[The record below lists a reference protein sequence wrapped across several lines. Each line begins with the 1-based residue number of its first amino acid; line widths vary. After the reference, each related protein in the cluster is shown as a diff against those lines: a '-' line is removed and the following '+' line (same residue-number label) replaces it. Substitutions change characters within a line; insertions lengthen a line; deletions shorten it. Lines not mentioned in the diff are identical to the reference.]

1 MGRTRRS
8 AGWRL
13 RSWVAL
19 GDDGSETLP
28 MGDAPTG
35 LLAYTD
41 GGTMVALMSPA
52 DRSRPFG
59 SDDLTGGT
67 PGEQASAFSTFVAY
81 AGRYRVEGDTI
92 IHTVE
97 TSLFPNWVGTVQRRR
112 WTLSDDGGTLTLES
126 PPIALRGVTR
136 RQLLTWARVGE
147 AAEAG

>member
-1 MGRTRRS
+1 MTDGS
-8 AGWRL
+8 QLVGGWRL

-19 GDDGSETLP
+19 GDDGSETFP

-41 GGTMVALMSPA
+41 SGTMVALMAPA
-52 DRSRPFG
+52 DRPPFG

-67 PGEQASAFSTFVAY
+67 PDEQARAFSTFVAY
-81 AGRYRVEGDTI
+81 AGRYRIEDDTI

-112 WTLSDDGGTLTLES
+112 WTLSDDDGTLTLES
-126 PPIALRGVTR
+126 PPLALRGVTR
-136 RQLLTWARVGE
+136 RQRLTWTRVDE
-147 AAEAG
+147 TP

>member
-1 MGRTRRS
+1 MTGGTQLVG
-8 AGWRL
+8 GWRL

-19 GDDGSETLP
+19 GDDGSETFP

-35 LLAYTD
+35 LLAYTE
-41 GGTMVALMSPA
+41 GGTMVALMAPA
-52 DRSRPFG
+52 DRPRFG

-67 PGEQASAFSTFVAY
+67 PDEQARAFSTFVAY
-81 AGRYRVEGDTI
+81 AGRYRIEGDAI

-136 RQLLTWARVGE
+136 RQRLIWTRADE
-147 AAEAG
+147 AS

>member
-1 MGRTRRS
+1 VTDG
-8 AGWRL
+8 APLVGGWRL

-35 LLAYTD
+35 LLAYTG
-41 GGTMVALMSPA
+41 GGTMVALMAP
-52 DRSRPFG
+52 DGRPSFG

-67 PGEQASAFSTFVAY
+67 PDEQARAFSSFVAY
-81 AGRYRVEGDTI
+81 AGRYRIEGDTI

-112 WTLSDDGGTLTLES
+112 WTLSEDGGTLTLES
-126 PPIALRGVTR
+126 PPLALRGVTR
-136 RQLLTWARVGE
+136 RQRLTWTRVDE
-147 AAEAG
+147 AS

>member
-1 MGRTRRS
+1 VTDG
-8 AGWRL
+8 AQLVGGWRL

-19 GDDGSETLP
+19 GDDGSETFP

-35 LLAYTD
+35 LLAYTE
-41 GGTMVALMSPA
+41 GGTMVALMAPA
-52 DRSRPFG
+52 DRPPFG

-67 PGEQASAFSTFVAY
+67 PDEQARAFSTFVAY
-81 AGRYRVEGDTI
+81 AGRYRIEGDAI

-126 PPIALRGVTR
+126 PPIALREVTR
-136 RQLLTWARVGE
+136 RQRLTWTRVDE
-147 AAEAG
+147 AS

>member
-1 MGRTRRS
+1 MTDG
-8 AGWRL
+8 AQLVGGWRL

-52 DRSRPFG
+52 DRPPFG

-67 PGEQASAFSTFVAY
+67 PGEQASAFSTFVA
-81 AGRYRVEGDTI
+81 
-92 IHTVE
+92 
-97 TSLFPNWVGTVQRRR
+97 
-112 WTLSDDGGTLTLES
+112 
-126 PPIALRGVTR
+126 
-136 RQLLTWARVGE
+136 
-147 AAEAG
+147 